1 MPLVELSVRPGSAI
15 SISGLIRHDSSF
27 LKEWTGS
34 DRVHVSRPSFICP
47 SATWPRLKPPLD
59 LGASSTSILEPGLDG
74 RQVLSQRLQLALFAT
89 RHFLLLPLQPFNFPF
104 YLVAI
109 CYAFL
114 QLLGKFPLC
123 FQQVQIKNQFV
134 PLKLCLVPIQICLV
148 PFQISLVPFPL
159 CPLQFSFQVAE
170 IWICLFLPF
179 VGPYHR

>member
-34 DRVHVSRPSFICP
+34 DRVHVSRLSFICP

-89 RHFLLLPLQPFNFPF
+89 RHFLLLPLQPFTVWSQFATLSCNFW
-104 YLVAI
+104 ASSHS
-109 CYAFL
+109 AFNKSRSRINL
-114 QLLGKFPLC
+114 SRSSFAWSLSKF
-123 FQQVQIKNQFV
+123 
-134 PLKLCLVPIQICLV
+134 
-148 PFQISLVPFPL
+148 
-159 CPLQFSFQVAE
+159 A
-170 IWICLFLPF
+170 
-179 VGPYHR
+179 